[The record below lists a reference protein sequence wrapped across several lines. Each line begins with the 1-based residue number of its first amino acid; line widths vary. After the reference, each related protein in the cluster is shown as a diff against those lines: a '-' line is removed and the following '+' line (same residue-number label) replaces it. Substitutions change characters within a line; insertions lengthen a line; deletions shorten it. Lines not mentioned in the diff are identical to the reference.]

1 MTNPNQ
7 SPRDALASA
16 VRAHQAARDALAP
29 LHKRATEAQDAEA
42 ERIGLE
48 AEWRE
53 FVAED
58 GLREA
63 PDVTTRE
70 RLKGSLLS
78 ARRRADGHA
87 AALEAYHGGVAAIEA
102 TAQGQR
108 HAVAAVLR
116 AEVER
121 LEGEWRELA
130 AEGAK
135 IHAQVQALRREWG
148 LAIGDQGLING
159 AAGYRIPMATI
170 LATDS
175 DPGAVNRASSAF
187 EAEIDAAVKRAS
199 GIGARLLEDPYAKL
213 EGEP

>member
-130 AEGAK
+130 AKVALK
-135 IHAQVQALRREWG
+135 IKFNESVDHISPLTAFCNTSWAGRVSTCMSSVASNFCTELNSALKT
-148 LAIGDQGLING
+148 IN
-159 AAGYRIPMATI
+159 P
-170 LATDS
+170 
-175 DPGAVNRASSAF
+175 
-187 EAEIDAAVKRAS
+187 
-199 GIGARLLEDPYAKL
+199 
-213 EGEP
+213 